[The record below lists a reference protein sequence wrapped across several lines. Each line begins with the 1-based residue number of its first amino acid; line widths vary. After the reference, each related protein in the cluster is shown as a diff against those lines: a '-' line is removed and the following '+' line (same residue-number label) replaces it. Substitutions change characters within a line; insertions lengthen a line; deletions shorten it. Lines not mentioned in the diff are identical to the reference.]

1 MVSGRGPKGSSV
13 GVGPSVQHPTGMS
26 DILFFFATGRFNSQG
41 EMFNIFCKTFKKRY
55 RLSNILNESFD
66 IPFGFPAG
74 WSNISTGWFSI

>member
-1 MVSGRGPKGSSV
+1 
-13 GVGPSVQHPTGMS
+13 
-26 DILFFFATGRFNSQG
+26 
-41 EMFNIFCKTFKKRY
+41 MFNIFCKTFKKRY

>member
-41 EMFNIFCKTFKKRY
+41 DKEKCSTFFAKR
-55 RLSNILNESFD
+55 SKNDTVCPTS
-66 IPFGFPAG
+66 
-74 WSNISTGWFSI
+74 